1 MTALRH
7 LFRPLALNRAVA
19 PNRILQTAHA
29 KGFEDY
35 VPGDPLEGGSYAL
48 PSLRNAYYHAERAA
62 GGAGLLIMEY
72 QMVHPTSTG
81 GIINLAHAYRPEAVE
96 RYRMVADMVH
106 ARGTGTLIFGQLC
119 HVGMHTAGDQIDHYH
134 EVIAP
139 SVVPG
144 LGLYGIPREME
155 SEDFAA
161 VLDGFVRSALNM
173 KAGGLD
179 GIEIHAAHSYL
190 LGQFLSPI
198 SNRRT
203 DRYGGTLENRCRFP
217 LEVIDAVRAAVGP
230 DYPVGIRITADEYA
244 PGGLVIEDTVA
255 IATILA
261 GSGKLD
267 WIDVSAGAY
276 WSVGPMI
283 TPPMAFSP
291 GLFVD
296 LAAAVKQVVDI
307 PVFCVGR
314 ITDPVHADRIVAMGQ
329 ADMVGMTR
337 ALIADP
343 ELPNKAREGRLD
355 DVRHCIGCLQA
366 CVGRLRQNLP
376 ISCVHNPAAG
386 RERWLGIGTLKPALQ
401 TKRVIVVG
409 AGPAGLKA
417 AEIAARRGHRVTVY
431 ERDREIGGQVRLAAK
446 LPGRSEW
453 EEVIRYL
460 AVQLRKLEVP
470 VLTGQEVTAE
480 DVANE
485 RPDAVVVAT
494 GCIPTRTFFSPSR
507 LEEVT
512 IPGADGPGV
521 YTVWELLNGGVR
533 LEGHVV
539 VVDQDGH
546 WRGLG
551 AALYA
556 AEHGC
561 RVTVVTPAMSLGAAI
576 EPMELMV
583 AIPQLYLRGA
593 QVHTMTEVLAV
604 EPGAVRIV
612 HARLRT
618 EQRIEGVDAVIW
630 VTGRRANDALYRALK
645 GRVPE
650 VYREGDAVAPRLVE
664 HAIWDGEI
672 TGRKL

>member
-1 MTALRH
+1 MTTLRH
-7 LFRPLALNRAVA
+7 LFQPLRLNRVTV

-81 GIINLAHAYRPEAVE
+81 GIVNLAHAYRPEAVE
-96 RYRMVADMVH
+96 RYRLIADMVH
-106 ARGTGTLIFGQLC
+106 SKGTGTLIFGQVC

-134 EVIAP
+134 DVLAP

-155 SEDFAA
+155 PEDFTA
-161 VLDGFVRSALNM
+161 VLEGFVQSAVHM

-198 SNRRT
+198 SNRRA
-203 DRYGGTLENRCRFP
+203 DRYGGSLENRCRFP
-217 LEVIDAVRAAVGP
+217 LEVVDAVRSAVGP
-230 DYPVGIRITADEYA
+230 DFPLGIRITADEYA

-255 IATILA
+255 IAQRFA
-261 GSGKLD
+261 DSGLLD

-283 TPPMAFSP
+283 TPPMAFAP
-291 GLFVD
+291 GLFVE

-314 ITDPVHADRIVAMGQ
+314 ITDPVHADRIVAAGQ

-343 ELPNKAREGRLD
+343 ELPLKAREGRLED
-355 DVRHCIGCLQA
+355 IRHCIGCLQA

-386 RERWLGIGTLKPALQ
+386 RERWLGIGTLKPAAQ
-401 TKRVIVVG
+401 RKRVTVIG

-417 AEIAARRGHRVTVY
+417 AEIAARRGHHVTVY
-431 ERDREIGGQVRLAAK
+431 ERQSEIGGQVRLAAM

-470 VLTGQEVTAE
+470 ILTGREVNAE
-480 DVANE
+480 DVLREA
-485 RPDAVVVAT
+485 PDVVVVAT
-494 GCIPTRTFFSPSR
+494 GCAPTRTFFSPSR
-507 LEEVT
+507 LEEIAT
-512 IPGADGPGV
+512 PGADGPNV
-521 YTVWELLNGGVR
+521 YTVWQLLEDGVR
-533 LEGHVV
+533 LQGHVV

-556 AEHGC
+556 AEQGC
-561 RVTVVTPAMSLGAAI
+561 RVTVVTSAMSLGASI

-583 AIPQLYLRGA
+583 AIPQLYMKGA
-593 QVHTMTEVLAV
+593 TVLTMTEVLAV
-604 EPGAVRIV
+604 EGNAVRTMHI
-612 HARLRT
+612 RLRT
-618 EQRIEGVDAVIW
+618 EQRIEGVDAVVW
-630 VTGRRANDALYRALK
+630 VTGRRANDRLYHALK

-650 VYREGDAVAPRLVE
+650 LYRVGDAVAPRLVE

-672 TGRKL
+672 VGRKL

>member
-1 MTALRH
+1 MTALQH
-7 LFRPLALNRAVA
+7 LFRPLALNSVTV

-35 VPGDPLEGGSYAL
+35 VPGDPLSGGSFAL
-48 PSLRNAYYHAERAA
+48 PSLRNAYYHAERAG

-81 GIINLAHAYRPEAVE
+81 GIPNLAHAYRPEAVE

-106 ARGTGTLIFGQLC
+106 GKGTGTLIFGQLC

-134 EVIAP
+134 DVLAP
-139 SVVPG
+139 SVIPG
-144 LGLYGIPREME
+144 LGMYGIPREME
-155 SEDFAA
+155 PEDFAE

-179 GIEIHAAHSYL
+179 GVEIHAAHSYL

-203 DRYGGTLENRCRFP
+203 DRYGGSLENRCRFP
-217 LEVIDAVRAAVGP
+217 LEVVDAVRAAVGP
-230 DYPVGIRITADEYA
+230 DYPLGIRITADEYA

-255 IATILA
+255 IARLLA

-343 ELPNKAREGRLD
+343 ELPKKAREGRLD

-386 RERWLGIGTLKPALQ
+386 REQWLGAGTLKPASRR
-401 TKRVIVVG
+401 KRVVVVG

-417 AEIAARRGHRVTVY
+417 AEVAARRGHRVTVY
-431 ERDREIGGQVRLAAK
+431 ERQTEIGGQVRLAAT

-470 VLTGQEVTAE
+470 VVTGRAIQAD
-480 DVANE
+480 DVLRE

-494 GCIPTRTFFSPSR
+494 GCVPTRTFFSPSR
-507 LEEVT
+507 LEEVAP
-512 IPGADGPGV
+512 PGADGPNV
-521 YTVWELLNGGVR
+521 YTVWQVLGDGVPLR
-533 LEGHVV
+533 GHVV

-551 AALYA
+551 IALYL
-556 AEHGC
+556 AERDC
-561 RVTVVTPAMSLGAAI
+561 RLSIVTPAMTLGANI

-583 AIPQLYLRGA
+583 AIPQLYLKGV
-593 QVHTMTEVLAV
+593 QVHTMTEVIAI
-604 EPGAVRIV
+604 EGRAVRTM

-618 EQRIEGVDAVIW
+618 EHRIEDVDAVIW
-630 VTGRRANDALYRALK
+630 VAGRRANDELYRALK

-650 VYREGDAVAPRLVE
+650 VYRVGDAVAPRLVE
-664 HAIWDGEI
+664 HAIWDGELA
-672 TGRKL
+672 GRKL

>member
-1 MTALRH
+1 MTVLRH
-7 LFRPLALNRAVA
+7 LFQPLQLNRAMA

-29 KGFEDY
+29 KGFEEY
-35 VPGDPLEGGSYAL
+35 VAGDPLGGGSFAL

-81 GIINLAHAYRPEAVE
+81 GIVNLAHAYRPEAVE

-106 ARGTGTLIFGQLC
+106 GKHTGTLIFGQLC

-134 EVIAP
+134 DVLAP

-144 LGLYGIPREME
+144 LGLYGIAREME
-155 SEDFAA
+155 PEDFAA
-161 VLDGFVRSALNM
+161 VLEGFVRSALHM

-203 DRYGGTLENRCRFP
+203 DRYGGSLENRCRYL
-217 LEVIDAVRAAVGP
+217 LEVADAVRSAVGP
-230 DYPVGIRITADEYA
+230 DFPVGVRITADEYA
-244 PGGLVIEDTVA
+244 PGGLVVEDTVA
-255 IATILA
+255 IARHVADSNL
-261 GSGKLD
+261 LD

-314 ITDPVHADRIVAMGQ
+314 ITDPVHADRIVAAGQ

-343 ELPNKAREGRLD
+343 DLPRKAREGRLD
-355 DVRHCIGCLQA
+355 DIRHCIGCLQA

-386 RERWLGIGTLKPALQ
+386 REQWLGSGTLKPAAQ
-401 TKRVIVVG
+401 AKRVVVVG

-417 AEIAARRGHRVTVY
+417 AEIAARRGHKVTVY
-431 ERDREIGGQVRLAAK
+431 ERRPDIGGQVRLAAM

-460 AVQLRKLEVP
+460 AVQLHQLEVP
-470 VLTGQEVTAE
+470 LVTGQEMAA
-480 DVANE
+480 DDIM
-485 RPDAVVVAT
+485 RDSPDAVVVAT
-494 GCIPTRTFFSPSR
+494 GCVPTRTFFSPSR
-507 LEEVT
+507 LEEVAT
-512 IPGADGPGV
+512 PGAGGPNV
-521 YTVWELLNGGVR
+521 YTVWQLLDEGVA
-533 LEGHVV
+533 LQGHVV

-556 AEHGC
+556 AERGC
-561 RVTVVTPAMSLGAAI
+561 RVTVITPFMTLGANI

-583 AIPQLYLRGA
+583 AVPQLYLKGA
-593 QVHTMTEVLAV
+593 TVLTMTEVVAI
-604 EPGAVRIV
+604 EPGAVRTMHV
-612 HARLRT
+612 RART
-618 EQRIEGVDAVIW
+618 EQRLEDVDAVVW
-630 VTGRRANDALYRALK
+630 VTGRRANDGLYHHLK

-650 VYREGDAVAPRLVE
+650 LYRVGDAVAPRLVE

-672 TGRKL
+672 VGRKL

>member
-7 LFRPLALNRAVA
+7 LFRPLALNRALV
-19 PNRILQTAHA
+19 PNRNLQTAHA

-35 VPGDPLEGGSYAL
+35 VPGDPLDGGSFAL

-81 GIINLAHAYRPEAVE
+81 GIVNLAHAYRPEAVE
-96 RYRMVADMVH
+96 RYRLVADMVH
-106 ARGTGTLIFGQLC
+106 GQGTGTLIFGQLC

-134 EVIAP
+134 DVLAP
-139 SVVPG
+139 AVVPG
-144 LGLYGIPREME
+144 LGLYGIPRAME
-155 SEDFAA
+155 PEDFTE
-161 VLDGFVRSALNM
+161 VLEGFVRSALHM

-179 GIEIHAAHSYL
+179 GVEIHAAHSYL

-203 DRYGGTLENRCRFP
+203 DQYGGSLENRCRFP
-217 LEVIDAVRAAVGP
+217 LEVVDAVRSAVGP

-255 IATILA
+255 IARLLA
-261 GSGKLD
+261 APGKLD

-314 ITDPVHADRIVAMGQ
+314 ITDPVHADRIVASGR

-343 ELPNKAREGRLD
+343 ELPRKAREGRLD
-355 DVRHCIGCLQA
+355 DIRHCIGCLQA

-376 ISCVHNPAAG
+376 ISCIHNPAAG
-386 RERWLGIGTLKPALQ
+386 REQWLGMGTLKPAPRS
-401 TKRVIVVG
+401 KRVLVVG

-417 AEIAARRGHRVTVY
+417 AEVAARRGHRVIVY
-431 ERDREIGGQVRLAAK
+431 EREREIGGQVRLAAM

-453 EEVIRYL
+453 EEVFRYL
-460 AVQLRKLEVP
+460 SVQLRKLEVP
-470 VLTGQEVTAE
+470 IVTGRALTAQDVLAE
-480 DVANE
+480 EA
-485 RPDAVVVAT
+485 DAVVVAT
-494 GCIPTRTFFSPSR
+494 GCLPTRTFFSPSR
-507 LEEVT
+507 LEEVAV
-512 IPGADGPGV
+512 PGADGPNV
-521 YTVWELLNGGVR
+521 YTVWELLGAR
-533 LEGHVV
+533 LPLAGHVV

-556 AEHGC
+556 AERGC
-561 RVTVVTPAMSLGAAI
+561 RVTVITPAMTLGASI

-583 AIPQLYLRGA
+583 AIPQLHLTGA
-593 QVHTMTEVLAV
+593 QVLTLTEVLAI
-604 EPGAVRIV
+604 EPRAVRTMHV
-612 HARLRT
+612 RLRT
-618 EQRIEGVDAVIW
+618 ERRIENVDAVIW
-630 VTGRRANDALYRALK
+630 VAGRRPNDGLYHELK

-650 VYREGDAVAPRLVE
+650 LYRVGDAAAPRLVE